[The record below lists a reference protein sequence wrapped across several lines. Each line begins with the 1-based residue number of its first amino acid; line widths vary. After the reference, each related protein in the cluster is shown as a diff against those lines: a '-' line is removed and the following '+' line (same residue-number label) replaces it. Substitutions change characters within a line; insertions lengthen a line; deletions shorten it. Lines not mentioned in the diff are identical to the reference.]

1 MYICIHSIIVIGYA
15 VRPGDWY
22 CGQGHQGVFLF
33 CFEDLVNRKMPRQL
47 FHTTVLPLDI
57 FIPSFLFLSP
67 LSIYIS
73 FSPSTLSVCSLLSIY
88 CHVSLSWFFSPIWLP
103 IPCSICVSFPS
114 LYHFSPALCS
124 LCLNFLRPS
133 QYTFIC
139 LLSLSPLSFCISYII
154 ILPQPF
160 LFRLLMYSYIFSY
173 IVLQP
178 LMMFKTIRHPH
189 FLAFTWLVL
198 ILRKGSKKRYL
209 GILISFRRIYG
220 WNWW

>member
-73 FSPSTLSVCSLLSIY
+73 FSPSTLSVCSLLSTY

-114 LYHFSPALCS
+114 LYHFSLALCS

-133 QYTFIC
+133 QYTSLC
-139 LLSLSPLSFCISYII
+139 LLSLSL
-154 ILPQPF
+154 LF
-160 LFRLLMYSYIFSY
+160 LFVFHTSSFSPSHSSFDSLCT
-173 IVLQP
+173 VTFSPTSFFNL
-178 LMMFKTIRHPH
+178 
-189 FLAFTWLVL
+189 WWC
-198 ILRKGSKKRYL
+198 LRQL
-209 GILISFRRIYG
+209 DIPIS
-220 WNWW
+220 